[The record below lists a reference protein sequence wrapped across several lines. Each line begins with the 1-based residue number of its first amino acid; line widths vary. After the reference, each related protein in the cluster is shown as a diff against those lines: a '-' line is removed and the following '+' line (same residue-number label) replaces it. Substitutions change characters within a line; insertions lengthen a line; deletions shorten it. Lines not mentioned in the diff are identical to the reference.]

1 MPDMR
6 LAHLHPVRWL
16 GQRDR
21 GFAALRRATRTAI
34 IMPAMFAVGDKVI
47 GNPQV
52 ATFAAFGSF
61 AMLLLVD
68 FGGPMVERLQAE
80 AALAVTGGVFVCVA
94 TLASRTAW
102 LAAVAMAVVGFGVI
116 FAGVVSSVLAGAT
129 TALLLAFILPV
140 SLAAP
145 ASAVPDRLA
154 GWGMAGGVALVAIA
168 LLWPAPARDRLRG
181 AAAVACRALAARL
194 RAGVAYLLSRMD
206 EQFARDRDHAAAQ
219 ADQAVGALRSAFLAT
234 PYRPTGLSTS
244 ARTTVRLVDEL
255 IWLNSIVI
263 QPGLHRDGVNR
274 AALRVKDAAAAV
286 LDRAADLLDATGGSS
301 DELDAALAE
310 LAAAHAKLQEGVT
323 ADLPVR
329 SLRSGNPGVGGP
341 PAGPEPPVSDP
352 AVGGGPVSEFITSLD
367 PAFRAE
373 ELSYAVSLI
382 ARNAGLTAAAER
394 RSWRERW
401 LGRQPEGVPGTLS
414 AARERITSYL
424 EPHSV
429 WLHNSVRGAAGLGLA
444 VLAARLTGV
453 QHSFWV
459 VLGALSVLRSN
470 ALNTGQDAV
479 RAMAGTVAGFI
490 VGAALLAGVG
500 TNTTLLWFLLPPAV
514 FLAGV
519 APAVISFAGGQA
531 AFTLT
536 LVILFNILQ
545 PTGWRVG
552 LVRIED
558 VAIGVGVSLVVG
570 VLFWP
575 RGAVPALRQAL
586 AEAYADGAGYLAST
600 VRSGM
605 SRGDPGT
612 PALPALAGD
621 AARAA
626 AASRRLDDAFRT
638 YLAERGAKGFPLAD
652 VAGLVTGVAGLR
664 LEADAVRDLWRGDDG
679 QAGGD
684 AAAARQEIL
693 GTAERV
699 TGWYDAL
706 AATMITGGELPQPLA
721 HDKAA
726 DGRLVR
732 AVRRDLLGDDGRATA
747 TAVRMIWTS
756 DHLDVVR
763 RLQAAIL
770 SPARAT
776 AGRPARGRIIPPL
789 PRRFQAPHGNP
800 ARRRNPRPPG

>member
-1 MPDMR
+1 VEGGLSQMPEMR

-21 GFAALRRATRTAI
+21 GFAALRRATRAAI
-34 IMPAMFAVGDKVI
+34 IMPALFALGDKVI
-47 GNPQV
+47 GNPQL
-52 ATFAAFGSF
+52 ATYAAFGSF

-68 FGGPMVERLQAE
+68 FGGPMTERLQAQ
-80 AALAVTGGVFVCVA
+80 AALAVTGAVFVCLA
-94 TLASRTAW
+94 TLASQNAW
-102 LAAVAMAVVGFGVI
+102 LAAIAMAVVAFGVI

-145 ASAVPDRLA
+145 ASVVPDRLA
-154 GWGMAGGVALVAIA
+154 GWGIAGGVALVAVA
-168 LLWPAPARDRLRG
+168 FLWPAPARDRLRG
-181 AAAVACRALAARL
+181 PATAACRALAARL
-194 RAGVAYLLSRMD
+194 RAGIEYLLSGMD
-206 EQFARDRDHAAAQ
+206 EQFAVDRDHAAAQ
-219 ADQAVGALRSAFLAT
+219 ADQAVEALRSAFLAT
-234 PYRPTGLSTS
+234 PYRPTGLSST

-274 AALRVKDAAAAV
+274 AALRVKEAAATV
-286 LDRAADLLDATGGSS
+286 LDRAADLLDSTGGSS
-301 DELDAALAE
+301 DELDAALTE
-310 LAAAHAKLQEGVT
+310 LAAAHAKMQEGVT
-323 ADLPVR
+323 AGL
-329 SLRSGNPGVGGP
+329 
-341 PAGPEPPVSDP
+341 PAGSPRP
-352 AVGGGPVSEFITSLD
+352 AGDLASEVITSLD

-373 ELSYAVSLI
+373 ELSHAVSLI
-382 ARNAGLTAAAER
+382 ARTVELTAAAER
-394 RSWRERW
+394 RSWRDRW

-429 WLHNSVRGAAGLGLA
+429 WLHNSLRGAAGLGLA
-444 VLAARLTGV
+444 VLAARLIGV

-470 ALNTGQDAV
+470 ALNTGQDAI
-479 RAMAGTVAGFI
+479 RAMLGTVVGFI
-490 VGAALLAGVG
+490 VGAALLVGIG
-500 TNTTLLWFLLPPAV
+500 TNTTLLWFLLPLAV

-536 LVILFNILQ
+536 LVILFNIIQ

-558 VAIGVGVSLVVG
+558 IALGVGVSLVVG

-575 RGAVPALRQAL
+575 RGAAPALRRAL
-586 AEAYADGAGYLAST
+586 SEAYADGAGYLAST

-605 SRGDPGT
+605 SRGDPST
-612 PALPALAGD
+612 PELPALAALADD

-638 YLAERGAKGFPLAD
+638 FLAERGPKRFPLAD
-652 VAGLVTGVAGLR
+652 MSGLVTGVAGLR
-664 LEADAVRDLWRGDDG
+664 LEADAVLDLWRGDDG
-679 QAGGD
+679 QASD
-684 AAAARQEIL
+684 DLAAARQEIL
-693 GTAERV
+693 GTADRV
-699 TGWYDAL
+699 TGWYDGL
-706 AATMITGGELPQPLA
+706 ATTMITGGELPQPLA
-721 HDKAA
+721 DDKAA

-732 AVRRDLLGDDGRATA
+732 DVRRDLLGDDERASA

-763 RLQAAIL
+763 RLQAGII

-776 AGRPARGRIIPPL
+776 VGQPAGGRIFPPIPK
-789 PRRFQAPHGNP
+789 RFLGML
-800 ARRRNPRPPG
+800 R